1 MKTGNILFFLA
12 VIAACIVG
20 YSYLRD
26 TQPLETKHF
35 EDYETEYKENIIV
48 LFANQ
53 DTMKRQLRHFQADVD
68 SLKANVD
75 SLKAGQVGI
84 YKAIKEG
91 ATKRNFIDEF
101 LKEF

>member
-20 YSYLRD
+20 YSYMRD

-53 DTMKRQLRHFQADVD
+53 DTMKRQLRHLQAD
-68 SLKANVD
+68 VD

-91 ATKRNFIDEF
+91 ATKKDFIDEF